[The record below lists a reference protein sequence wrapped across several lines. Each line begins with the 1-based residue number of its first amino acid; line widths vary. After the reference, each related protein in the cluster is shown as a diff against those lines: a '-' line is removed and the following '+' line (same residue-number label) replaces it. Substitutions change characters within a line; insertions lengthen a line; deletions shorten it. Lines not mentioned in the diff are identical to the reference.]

1 MPLYQYKAIDTQ
13 GKTISGQLEAAN
25 PTDLEQRL
33 QRMNLDLI
41 TLKERKESAA
51 LFGRRKVRRQD
62 LINFCFNMEQ
72 LTRAGVPLLEGLAD
86 IRDSMD
92 HPRFKEVIANLIS
105 NVEGGMLLSQAM
117 AEHPAIFDVLFVNLI
132 RAGETTGQLAEVFKN
147 LTETLKWQDELAAQT
162 KKLLMYPA
170 FVGTV
175 VGGVTFF
182 LMIYLV
188 PQLVGFIKNMGQEI
202 PLHTR
207 MLIATSDFFVHY
219 WWLILSLPPT
229 SYFTV
234 VVLARTNPRVRYK
247 VDELK
252 LRIWPVGPVLRRI
265 ILSRFA
271 NFFAMLYAAG
281 IPILEALRVAEGI
294 SGNKVIE
301 GAIQRAGQLIAE
313 GQGFTASFE
322 QTGIFPRLVLR
333 MLRIGE
339 TTGGLDT
346 ALLNISYFYDRE
358 VKELI
363 GQIQTLIEPI
373 MTVVLGLILGWV
385 MLSVLGPIYDTISKI
400 KT

>member
-13 GKTISGQLEAAN
+13 GKNISGQLEAAN

-33 QRMNLDLI
+33 QRMGLDLI

-92 HPRFKEVIANLIS
+92 HPRFKEVIANLIN

-117 AEHPAIFDVLFVNLI
+117 AEHSVIFDVLFVNLI

-147 LTETLKWQDELAAQT
+147 LTDTLKWQDELAAQT

-188 PQLVGFIKNMGQEI
+188 PQLVSFIKNMGGTL
-202 PLHTR
+202 PFHTR
-207 MLIATSDFFVHY
+207 LLIAVSNFFVHF
-219 WWLILSLPPT
+219 WWLVLLTPIVLYT
-229 SYFTV
+229 TV
-234 VVLARTNPRVRYK
+234 VMLARINPRVRYK
-247 VDELK
+247 VDDFK
-252 LRIWPVGPVLRRI
+252 LRAWPVGPVLKKI

-281 IPILEALRVAEGI
+281 IPILESLRVSEGI

-313 GQGFTASFE
+313 GQGFTSSFE

-339 TTGGLDT
+339 TTGSLDT
-346 ALLNISYFYDRE
+346 ALLNVSYFYDRE

-363 GQIQTLIEPI
+363 GQIQTMIEPI
-373 MTVVLGLILGWV
+373 MTVILGLILGWV

-400 KT
+400 KP

>member
-1 MPLYQYKAIDTQ
+1 
-13 GKTISGQLEAAN
+13 
-25 PTDLEQRL
+25 
-33 QRMNLDLI
+33 
-41 TLKERKESAA
+41 
-51 LFGRRKVRRQD
+51 
-62 LINFCFNMEQ
+62 MEQ
-72 LTRAGVPLLEGLAD
+72 LTRAGVPLLEGIAD
-86 IRDSMD
+86 IRDSTD
-92 HPRFKEVIANLIS
+92 HPRFKEIIANVIS

-117 AEHPAIFDVLFVNLI
+117 AEHAEVFDVLFVNLV

-147 LTETLKWQDELAAQT
+147 LTETLKWQDELAAQA
-162 KKLLMYPA
+162 KKILMYPA

-175 VGGVTFF
+175 VLGVTLF

-207 MLIATSDFFVHY
+207 ALIAVSNFFVHY
-219 WWLILSLPPT
+219 WWLVIGLPPLVFFSVT
-229 SYFTV
+229 A
-234 VVLARTNPRVRYK
+234 LARANPRVRYQLDDFKLK
-247 VDELK
+247 VWL
-252 LRIWPVGPVLRRI
+252 IGPVLRRI

-271 NFFAMLYAAG
+271 NFFAMMYAAG

-301 GAIQRAGQLIAE
+301 EAIQRAGSLISE

-322 QTGIFPRLVLR
+322 QTGMFPRLVLR

-339 TTGGLDT
+339 TTGSLDG
-346 ALLNISYFYDRE
+346 ALLNVSYFYDRE

-363 GQIQTLIEPI
+363 GQLQSMIEPI

-385 MLSVLGPIYDTISKI
+385 MLSVLGPIYDTISKLKI
-400 KT
+400 